1 MKREK
6 KEIRYNVR
14 MTKSTFDIVDRF
26 EGDNFTAKFENLVN
40 YCFLEKEKIDDEI
53 KQQQKFLEQLEKQII
68 NRQDIKHSID
78 MIEHYIDKA
87 KNFVNQ
93 QDF

>member
-1 MKREK
+1 LKG
-6 KEIRYNVR
+6 I
-14 MTKSTFDIVDRF
+14 ILQH
-26 EGDNFTAKFENLVN
+26 LVN

-53 KQQQKFLEQLEKQII
+53 KRQQKFLEQLEKQII

-87 KNFVNQ
+87 KNYVNQ
-93 QDF
+93 QYF